1 MSGAAFRAL
10 ARDAAA
16 RYGGPTRFAR
26 HFAYGKLTGD
36 PVFEHILSK
45 GLIPAGA
52 RILDLGCG
60 QALIASLLASEGR
73 HGEWRYRGIDLSARD
88 IERARAAALPN
99 CELVAADIR
108 GADFGR
114 ADVALILDVLHYIA
128 LDEQREV
135 LRRVREALSGGGTLL
150 MRVADAS
157 GGLRFRIT
165 EAVDLA
171 VTRVRGHRLKGL
183 HSVPL
188 AERKSALEREGYR
201 VDAVPMSEGT
211 PFANVLLVARYD
223 SKAP

>member
-1 MSGAAFRAL
+1 MSSAAFRAL
-10 ARDAAA
+10 ARQAAA

-36 PVFEHILSK
+36 PVFEHILAK
-45 GLIPAGA
+45 ALIPPGA

-60 QALIASLLASEGR
+60 QALLAALLATEGR
-73 HGEWRYRGIDLSARD
+73 HGAWSYRGIDLSTHD
-88 IERARAAALPN
+88 IGRARAAALPN
-99 CELVAADIR
+99 CELVAGDIR
-108 GADFGR
+108 RADFGR
-114 ADVALILDVLHYIA
+114 ADVAVILDVLHYIE

-135 LRRVREALSGGGTLL
+135 LRRVRGSLAGGGTLL
-150 MRVADAS
+150 MRVADAA
-157 GGLRFRIT
+157 GGFRFRIT

-171 VTRVRGHRLKGL
+171 VTRARGHRLKAL

-188 AERKSALEREGYR
+188 AERKSALEAQGYR

-223 SKAP
+223 SRAP